1 MVLGTRGD
9 VGGKMGNDKMVT
21 INHKGWN
28 EWQYNNGSNNSG
40 NMGWQGI
47 GVERKKFQMMEDVRK
62 DAKGNRKHVRV
73 MSRST
78 SRVLACKKM
87 FQMMEDIVCIQ

>member
-1 MVLGTRGD
+1 
-9 VGGKMGNDKMVT
+9 
-21 INHKGWN
+21 
-28 EWQYNNGSNNSG
+28 
-40 NMGWQGI
+40 
-47 GVERKKFQMMEDVRK
+47 MEDVRK